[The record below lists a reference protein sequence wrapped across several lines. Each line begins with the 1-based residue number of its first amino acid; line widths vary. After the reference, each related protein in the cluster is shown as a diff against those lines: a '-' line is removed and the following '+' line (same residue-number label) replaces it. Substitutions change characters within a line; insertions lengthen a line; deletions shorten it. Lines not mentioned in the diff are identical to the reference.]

1 MESTS
6 AAHRSGVADGV
17 GLADTA
23 AEVDTWALGE
33 AAIWLDDGELVG
45 DGLPVWVSEAQEA
58 SVASAVPNRTWT
70 GTVPRCNPHRMPI
83 DPIVSPAAVQAT
95 PTRVVV
101 VAFSAEVLSA
111 GMGGHAVLVPPEV
124 ASGFSTKRPPVVGTV
139 NGVEYQSRLMVY
151 GGKTYL
157 GLRKDLLR
165 QIGAVAGDTV
175 QIELSEDHT
184 ERIATEPPELLAA
197 LADNPAARAA
207 YDALPPSHRLEY
219 ARWISEAKQ
228 QETRASRSAKTIR
241 RLLGS

>member
-23 AEVDTWALGE
+23 AEVDTWPLGE

-45 DGLPVWVSEAQEA
+45 DGLPVWASEAQEA
-58 SVASAVPNRTWT
+58 SVASAIPNRTWT
-70 GTVPRCNPHRMPI
+70 GTVPRRNPHRMPI
-83 DPIVSPAAVQAT
+83 DPIVSPSAVQAT

-101 VAFSAEVLSA
+101 VLSA

-184 ERIATEPPELLAA
+184 ERIVTEPPELLAA
-197 LADNPAARAA
+197 LADNPAARVA

-228 QETRASRSAKTIR
+228 QETRATRAAKTIR